1 MATGKQGKQLRS
13 ARGSS
18 DNDMLDAIKEALQD
32 DHVVAGLAKRI
43 ASVVTET
50 IAARLNAMD
59 KLLRDKDEKI
69 KQLEEH
75 VKRVDAQLDHMEQYS
90 RRSSVRV
97 TGIKENEGEDLDWI
111 VTNLM
116 DDMDVQDM
124 NINNIN
130 RMHRVGPRNSL
141 TNKNHA
147 RQIII
152 QFKDYKSKKTFI
164 KARKSLRGKHPNVYI
179 AEDLTKPRYKL
190 LYVARTLKK
199 ARKIQDCWSYDGR
212 IMIKDLQGEI
222 GSVNREDDLNRF

>member
-18 DNDMLDAIKEALQD
+18 DHDMLDAIKEALHD
-32 DHVVAGLAKRI
+32 DNVVAGLAKRI

-59 KLLRDKDEKI
+59 KSLRDKDEKI

-75 VKRVDAQLDHMEQYS
+75 VNLVDAQLDHMEQYS

-97 TGIKENEGEDLDWI
+97 TGIKEQDGEDLDRI
-111 VTNLM
+111 VNNLM

-124 NINNIN
+124 DITNFN

-152 QFKDYKSKKTFI
+152 QFKDYKSKTTFI

-179 AEDLTKPRYKL
+179 AEDLTKPRSKL
-190 LYVARTLKK
+190 LYLARTLKK

-212 IMIKDLQGEI
+212 IMIKDLQGKI
-222 GSVNREDDLNRF
+222 GSVNSEDDLNRF